1 MKFLDR
7 LILKLFSLIIL
18 VTCIFVVLY
27 IVGIVPVESVENEL
41 AKLTDVSEN
50 TIKIILVVDAV
61 LALLSLKGL
70 FFASRPDVTSRKGIV
85 LENSKGK
92 LVISKESL
100 DNIISSTVREV
111 TGAESVSSKTLLDK
125 NRNLIVYVSILVRN
139 GVAFKEVSVEIQN
152 KIAEALKATADLDV
166 KSVHVEIRNV
176 SSKKVKKVKEDNKVV
191 EEPTT
196 ELTINDN
203 EESQTDNNQEEA

>member
-7 LILKLFSLIIL
+7 LILKLFSLIML
-18 VTCIFVVLY
+18 VVCTFVVLY
-27 IVGIVPVESVENEL
+27 IVGIVPIESVENEL

-50 TIKIILVVDAV
+50 TIKIILVVDAIF
-61 LALLSLKGL
+61 ALLSLKGL
-70 FFASRPDVTSRKGIV
+70 FFTARPEVTGRRGIV

-111 TGAESVSSKTLLDK
+111 TGAESVSSKTVLDK

-176 SSKKVKKVKEDNKVV
+176 SSKKVKKPVKEEKPV

-196 ELTINDN
+196 ELTINNN